1 MLRRT
6 AGRAGRKDA
15 LLKGSRIEA
24 AGRLVIPARTE
35 NPEPGPWPGLD
46 TCFRRYDTALLS
58 FPRKAGIHRS
68 LKARWLHTCAGMT
81 RAAVWAGCHGQKFN
95 SYLCKIRNS
104 CYKLRIG
111 GMAARREARG
121 SDCR

>member
-15 LLKGSRIEA
+15 LLKGSRIEP
-24 AGRLVIPARTE
+24 AGRLVIPARME

-46 TCFRRYDTALLS
+46 TRFRGYDTALLS

-68 LKARWLHTCAGMT
+68 LKASLVA
-81 RAAVWAGCHGQKFN
+81 
-95 SYLCKIRNS
+95 YLRGHDKGRGV
-104 CYKLRIG
+104 G
-111 GMAARREARG
+111 GSPRPEI
-121 SDCR
+121 